1 MSFDF
6 TPEEE
11 DQMYREFAEA
21 DQRALRFR
29 ATASPQLASTVGQL
43 YANNRD
49 ANPGVLLPAAQAVS
63 SGRMTPEQAEKLL
76 ADTQRRELDAAK
88 QEKKKKSWWER
99 NVASKVRTASRWTMA
114 TLNFVPQTVTGAA
127 AQVFKGDDDVDGWFI
142 STDLGTLIAND
153 EVAGDGFFLGGKA
166 AQLQAERARRYR
178 GEIDGKAWTIG
189 RGFASVISQ
198 PGSREYNILSGL
210 VDAVSAVAIPAVP
223 GFQAA
228 KAGAAAAGA
237 RAGEVAG
244 VGLFTRSAAGLLDA
258 ERAAI
263 DPKKVR
269 AWIDSRGGMQAVEKV
284 ADVKTIDE
292 AMQMFPKVQDA
303 KFWLDVIDADDP
315 GKARTLLLDNLG
327 YGVDEFDLGDRNF
340 VARIAGKSSRV
351 AKLMASVPGEHVVLQ
366 GGNARDVAQSIKN
379 VDNYL
384 RLFNKGVDGQGIT
397 DEIRQGVVTR
407 FARALT
413 SNNGDVYS
421 TMEEI
426 DTITKLILKTQ
437 GVPDEAITNLMART
451 KEYRQ
456 LSVYGSLDE
465 FGQPTSF
472 GAKVVLPD
480 GRVMFAPTS
489 TAGTQSE
496 MLNQITAV
504 LPDPRRVRR
513 MVGDLGWVMGKG
525 KKLSNPE
532 NYRELRMPA
541 SALEFYQNELWRPLT
556 LMTPGYVL
564 RNMTDSAFRLSF
576 TPGLKGGVYHPI
588 QWIMMAQHKRF
599 RGTLT
604 GEMFDDA
611 ESIARGGMQEYSLAT
626 NQTMREAM
634 DSINLE
640 YRGVKDRVWAAVTRA
655 DSSRYRKGLQD
666 EISLLHD
673 DPVMQMIARGDMT
686 SEEIVRVLKTEAW
699 GKEYVEKLQN
709 RWRNKEMVD
718 TTTGQR
724 DVVTADM
731 TNDTNLLS
739 YVNDYATARVH
750 HVARGNE
757 VLRRAI
763 ADGKVFLDDGTE
775 VSIFK
780 TTPKGARY
788 DYSDEWTR
796 ATERVIADPNVE
808 LSPWFKVGIETTPGD
823 LTPSGRQRNKVFKGW
838 DKVVDSFFGSQY
850 PKRSA
855 YLMQSPVFRQY
866 YYQKVSNLVDE
877 LNPQAVRQLEDT
889 LRLTRIN
896 EARKAKGLP
905 RVQRLENQKLGFV
918 RTDQTGKKVVVELTD
933 SEVAELPKVTNS
945 WLAKY
950 VGDSKLAKRIQ
961 DKLINPDTARGELE
975 LSELDAYAK
984 GFALDST
991 KELFYN
997 AAEKSNFADI
1007 LRVVVPF
1014 GSAWAEVI
1022 SSWTKIAA
1030 SNPETL
1036 KRLGVSV
1043 EGLRDADPDNDGRG
1057 FFWKDPQTGEYVFN
1071 YPFNKQLG
1079 PLTSYFGGIG
1089 ALGGAAVFGA
1099 RGALAGGAAGL
1110 AAGGITQSMF
1120 GVPGAELQAPART
1133 LNMGLNLVPGL
1144 GPMAQIAASRILGK
1158 LPAADDVRRFL
1169 TPYGEPEL
1177 TVLPSWMQKVQDAV
1191 QSPESNRMLGDM
1203 KIETMRVLAMTG
1215 EYDLSNEADKERLE
1229 NDADSRA
1236 RTLLM
1241 LRALGQFVGPTRPS
1255 VEFKVETYAGDV
1267 YGSELSKAFRDFQS
1281 ANYDTAVET
1290 FMQVFGDDAFLY
1302 MAGKTRSAV
1311 GGLDASK
1318 EFGNFERDNRSLF
1331 ARYKDVA
1338 GYFAPTGSN
1347 FDYQVYLRQLAT
1359 GQREKLK
1366 PSELVAEAQALVGR
1380 SIYRNVVRM
1389 AGPYPSTEQRDYL
1402 RMVRQDLQQRFPGYA
1417 YQPMVFNRLE
1427 SQITQILAAVGD
1439 DILDGNPVAEATR
1452 IYMDAR
1458 DQALQEAVNRGFTSL
1473 GGKNVADLRAW
1484 LRNVADGIIVS
1495 YPQFERIYDRV
1506 LFNEIDLDAGE

>member
-1 MSFDF
+1 MSLDF

-29 ATASPQLASTVGQL
+29 ASASPQLASTVGQL

-49 ANPGVLLPAAQAVS
+49 ANPGVLLPAAQAVTA
-63 SGRMTPEQAEKLL
+63 GRMTPEQAAKLL
-76 ADTQRRELDAAK
+76 ADTQRRELEASK

-127 AQVFKGDDDVDGWFI
+127 AQLFDTNDDVDGWFI

-153 EVAGDGFFLGGKA
+153 EVAGDGYFLGGRA

-228 KAGAAAAGA
+228 KAGVAAAGA

-244 VGLFTRSAAGLLDA
+244 VGLFTKSAAGLLDA

-269 AWIDSRGGMQAVEKV
+269 AWIDSRGGAQAVQKV

-351 AKLMASVPGEHVVLQ
+351 AKLMASVPGQHVVLQ
-366 GGNARDVAQSIKN
+366 GGNARDVAQSVKN

-384 RLFNKGVDGQGIT
+384 RLFSKGVGQPGIS

-407 FARALT
+407 FARAIT
-413 SNNGDVYS
+413 TNNGDVYS

-426 DTITKLILKTQ
+426 DTITKLVLKSQ
-437 GVPDEAITNLMART
+437 GVPDEAITSLMAKT
-451 KEYRQ
+451 KEYRE
-456 LSVYGSLDE
+456 LSVYGALNE
-465 FGQPTSF
+465 AGEATSF

-480 GRVMFAPTS
+480 GRVMIAPTS
-489 TAGTQSE
+489 TAGLQSE
-496 MLNQITAV
+496 MMNQVTAV

-576 TPGLKGGVYHPI
+576 TPGLKGGVYHPL
-588 QWIMMAQHKRF
+588 QWIQMALHKRY

-611 ESIARGGMQEYSLAT
+611 EGVARAGMDEYARAT
-626 NQTMREAM
+626 GQGMREAL
-634 DSINLE
+634 DPLNLE
-640 YRGVKDRVWAAVTRA
+640 HKGVKDRLWAAVNRK
-655 DSSRYRKGLQD
+655 DKSRYRKGLQD

-673 DPVMQMIARGDMT
+673 DPVAQLVARGELSTD
-686 SEEIVRVLKTEAW
+686 EIVKVLRTEDW
-699 GKEYVEKLQN
+699 GKKYVEQLQN
-709 RWRNKEMVD
+709 RWRNKAMVD
-718 TTTGQR
+718 TATGQT
-724 DVVTADM
+724 DVVTADFL
-731 TNDTNLLS
+731 TNDTNLRAFVDE
-739 YVNDYATARVH
+739 YIGKRVSH
-750 HVARGNE
+750 IARGNE
-757 VLRRAI
+757 ILRRAI
-763 ADGKVFLDDGTE
+763 ADGKVVLDDGTE
-775 VSIFK
+775 VSLFK
-780 TTPKGARY
+780 TTRNGTRY
-788 DYSDEWTR
+788 DYTDEWTR
-796 ATERVIADPNVE
+796 AAERVIDDPNVE
-808 LSPWFKVGIETTPGD
+808 LSPWLKTGIETKPGEIP
-823 LTPSGRQRNKVFKGW
+823 TGGRQRSKVFAAF
-838 DKVVDSFFGSQY
+838 DKVTDKFFGELY

-855 YLMQSPVFRQY
+855 FLMQSPVFRQY
-866 YYQKVSNLVDE
+866 YYQKISNLVDE
-877 LNPQAVRQLEDT
+877 LNQNGLTMVRDSLQ
-889 LRLTRIN
+889 
-896 EARKAKGLP
+896 KAAKA
-905 RVQRLENQKLGFV
+905 E
-918 RTDQTGKKVVVELTD
+918 GKQLTD
-933 SEVAELPKVTNS
+933 R
-945 WLAKY
+945 WLAQY
-950 VGDSKLAKRIQ
+950 VGDAGLAKKITE
-961 DKLINPDTARGELE
+961 KLKNPAATTGKLE

-991 KELFYN
+991 KNLFYN

-1030 SNPETL
+1030 SNPEAL

-1071 YPFNKQLG
+1071 YPFSKQLG
-1079 PLTSYFGGIG
+1079 PLASYVGGMG

-1099 RGALAGGAAGL
+1099 GGALAGGAAGL
-1110 AAGGITQSMF
+1110 AAGGVAQSML
-1120 GVPGAELQAPART
+1120 GVPGVELQAPART
-1133 LNMGLNLVPGL
+1133 LNMGLNIVPGL

-1177 TVLPSWMQKVQDAV
+1177 TVIPSWMQKVQDV
-1191 QSPESNRMLGDM
+1191 IQSPESNRMLGDM

-1215 EYDLSNEADKERLE
+1215 EYDLSNEADKQRLE
-1229 NDADSRA
+1229 DDADSRA

-1302 MAGKTRSAV
+1302 MAGKTRSTV

-1366 PSELVAEAQALVGR
+1366 PSELVEEAQALVGR

-1389 AGPYPSTEQRDYL
+1389 AGPYPTTEQRDYL

-1458 DQALQEAVNRGFTSL
+1458 DQALQEALNRGFTSL
-1473 GGKNVADLRAW
+1473 GGKKVSDLRAW

>member
-1 MSFDF
+1 MSLDF

-29 ATASPQLASTVGQL
+29 ASASPQLASTVGQL

-49 ANPGVLLPAAQAVS
+49 ANPGVLLPAAQAVTA
-63 SGRMTPEQAEKLL
+63 GRMTPEQAAKLL
-76 ADTQRRELDAAK
+76 ADTQQRELEASK

-127 AQVFKGDDDVDGWFI
+127 AQLFDTNDDVNGWFI

-153 EVAGDGFFLGGKA
+153 EVAGDGYFLGGRA

-228 KAGAAAAGA
+228 KAGVAAAGA

-244 VGLFTRSAAGLLDA
+244 VGLFTKSAAGLLDA

-269 AWIDSRGGMQAVEKV
+269 AWIDSRGGAQAVQKV

-303 KFWLDVIDADDP
+303 KFWLDVIDADDA

-366 GGNARDVAQSIKN
+366 GGNARDVAQSVKN

-384 RLFNKGVDGQGIT
+384 RLYGKEIATETETADQVRNGI
-397 DEIRQGVVTR
+397 VTR

-413 SNNGDVYS
+413 TNNGDVYS

-426 DTITKLILKTQ
+426 DTITKLVLKAQ
-437 GVPDEAITNLMART
+437 GVPDEAITTLLAKT

-576 TPGLKGGVYHPI
+576 TPGLKGGIYHPI

-673 DPVMQMIARGDMT
+673 DPVMQMVARGDMT

-718 TTTGQR
+718 TTSGQR

-763 ADGKVFLDDGTE
+763 ADGKVVLDDGTE
-775 VSIFK
+775 LSIFK

-796 ATERVIADPNVE
+796 AAERVIADPNVE

-823 LTPSGRQRNKVFKGW
+823 LTPSGRQRNNVFKGW
-838 DKVVDSFFGSQY
+838 DKVVDRFFGSQY

-877 LNPQAVRQLEDT
+877 LNENGLTMVRDSLQ
-889 LRLTRIN
+889 
-896 EARKAKGLP
+896 KAAKA
-905 RVQRLENQKLGFV
+905 E
-918 RTDQTGKKVVVELTD
+918 GKQLTD
-933 SEVAELPKVTNS
+933 R
-945 WLAKY
+945 WLAQY
-950 VGDSKLAKRIQ
+950 VGDSGLAKRITE
-961 DKLINPDTARGELE
+961 KLKNPASATGKLE

-1030 SNPETL
+1030 SNPEAL

-1071 YPFNKQLG
+1071 YPFSKQLG

-1099 RGALAGGAAGL
+1099 GGALAGGAAGL
-1110 AAGGITQSMF
+1110 AAGGVAQSMF
-1120 GVPGAELQAPART
+1120 GVPGVELQAPART
-1133 LNMGLNLVPGL
+1133 LNMGLNIVPGL
-1144 GPMAQIAASRILGK
+1144 GPLAQIAASRILGK

-1177 TVLPSWMQKVQDAV
+1177 TVIPSWMQKVQDAV

-1215 EYDLSNEADKERLE
+1215 EYDLSNEADKQRLE
-1229 NDADSRA
+1229 DDADSRA

-1302 MAGKTRSAV
+1302 MAGKTRSTV

-1366 PSELVAEAQALVGR
+1366 PSELVEEAQALVGR

-1389 AGPYPSTEQRDYL
+1389 AGPYPTTEQRDYL

-1458 DQALQEAVNRGFTSL
+1458 DQALQEALNRGFRSL
-1473 GGKNVADLRAW
+1473 GGKQVADLRAW

-1506 LFNEIDLDAGE
+1506 LFNEIDLDTGE

>member
-1 MSFDF
+1 MTSDF

-21 DQRALRFR
+21 DQRALRYR

-49 ANPGVLLPAAQAVS
+49 ANPGVLLPTAQAVA
-63 SGRMTPEQAEKLL
+63 SGRMTQEQAQKLL
-76 ADTQRRELDAAK
+76 ADTQRRELEDAK
-88 QEKKKKSWWER
+88 QEKKKQSWWER
-99 NVASKVRTASRWTMA
+99 NVTSKVRTASRWTMA

-127 AQVFKGDDDVDGWFI
+127 AQLFDKNDDVNGWFI

-153 EVAGDGFFLGGKA
+153 EVAGDGYFLGGRA

-210 VDAVSAVAIPAVP
+210 VDAVSAVAIPAAP
-223 GFQAA
+223 GLQAA
-228 KAGAAAAGA
+228 KAGVAAAGA
-237 RAGEVAG
+237 KAGEIGG
-244 VGLFTRSAAGLLDA
+244 VGLFTRSATGLLDA

-263 DPKKVR
+263 GVKKVR
-269 AWIDSRGGMQAVEKV
+269 SWIDSRGGMQAVQKV

-292 AMQMFPKVQDA
+292 AMEMFPKVQDA
-303 KFWLDVIDADDP
+303 KFWLDVIDADDA

-327 YGVDEFDLGDRNF
+327 YGVDEFDLGNRID
-340 VARIAGKSSRV
+340 VAKIAGKSSRV
-351 AKLMASVPGEHVVLQ
+351 AKLMASVPGQHVVLQ
-366 GGNARDVAQSIKN
+366 GGNARDVAQSVKN

-384 RLFNKGVDGQGIT
+384 RLFNKGVDGQSIT
-397 DEIRQGVVTR
+397 DEMRQGIVTR
-407 FARALT
+407 FARAVT
-413 SNNGDVYS
+413 TNNGDVYS

-426 DTITKLILKTQ
+426 DTITKLVLKSQ
-437 GVPDEAITNLMART
+437 GVPDEAITSLLAKT
-451 KEYRQ
+451 KEYRE
-456 LSVYGSLDE
+456 LSVYGALNE
-465 FGQPTSF
+465 AGEATSF
-472 GAKVVLPD
+472 GTKVVLPD
-480 GRVMFAPTS
+480 GRVMVAPTS
-489 TAGTQSE
+489 TAGLQSE
-496 MLNQITAV
+496 MMNQVTAV

-525 KKLSNPE
+525 KKLSDPA

-576 TPGLKGGVYHPI
+576 TPGLKGGVYHPL
-588 QWIMMAQHKRF
+588 QWIQMALHKRY

-611 ESIARGGMQEYSLAT
+611 EGVARAGMEEYARAT
-626 NQTMREAM
+626 GQGMREAF
-634 DSINLE
+634 DPLNLE
-640 YRGVKDRVWAAVTRA
+640 HKGVKDRLWAAVNRQ
-655 DSSRYRKGLQD
+655 DKSRYRKGLQD

-673 DPVMQMIARGDMT
+673 DPVAQLVARGDVST
-686 SEEIVRVLKTEAW
+686 DEIVRILRTEDW
-699 GKEYVEKLQN
+699 GKKYVEQLQN
-709 RWRNKEMVD
+709 RWRNKAMVD
-718 TTTGQR
+718 SNTGQT
-724 DVVTADM
+724 DVVTADFL
-731 TNDTNLLS
+731 TNDTNLRAFVDE
-739 YVNDYATARVH
+739 YVGKRVSH
-750 HVARGNE
+750 IARGNE
-757 VLRRAI
+757 VLRKAI
-763 ADGKVFLDDGTE
+763 ADGKVVLDDGTE
-775 VSIFK
+775 VSLFK
-780 TTPKGARY
+780 TTRNNTRY
-788 DYSDEWTR
+788 GYTDEWTR
-796 ATERVIADPNVE
+796 SVENVIDDPNVE
-808 LSPWFKVGIETTPGD
+808 LSPWLKTGIETKPGEIP
-823 LTPSGRQRNKVFKGW
+823 TGGRQRNKVFAAF
-838 DKVVDSFFGSQY
+838 DKVTDKFFGELY

-855 YLMQSPVFRQY
+855 ALMQSPVFRQY
-866 YYQKVSNLVDE
+866 YYQKVSGLIDE
-877 LNPQAVRQLEDT
+877 LNQDGLTMVRDSLQ
-889 LRLTRIN
+889 
-896 EARKAKGLP
+896 KAAKA
-905 RVQRLENQKLGFV
+905 E
-918 RTDQTGKKVVVELTD
+918 GKTLTD
-933 SEVAELPKVTNS
+933 R

-950 VGDSKLAKRIQ
+950 IGDSGLAKRIKT
-961 DKLINPDTARGELE
+961 KLENPSAATGKLE

-991 KELFYN
+991 KDLFYN

-1014 GSAWAEVI
+1014 GSAWAEVM
-1022 SSWTKIAA
+1022 SSWTRIAA
-1030 SNPETL
+1030 SNPEAL
-1036 KRLGVSV
+1036 KRLGVSI
-1043 EGLRDADPDNDGRG
+1043 EGLRDADPDNDGKG

-1071 YPFNKQLG
+1071 YPFSKQLG
-1079 PLTSYFGGIG
+1079 PLTSYFGGMG

-1110 AAGGITQSMF
+1110 VGGGVAQTML
-1120 GVPGAELQAPART
+1120 GVPGVELQAPART
-1133 LNMGLNLVPGL
+1133 LNMGLNIVPGL

-1177 TVLPSWMQKVQDAV
+1177 TVIPSWMQKVQDAI

-1215 EYDLSNEADKERLE
+1215 AYDLSNEADKERLE
-1229 NDADSRA
+1229 DDADIRA

-1302 MAGKTRSAV
+1302 MAGKTKSVV

-1331 ARYKDVA
+1331 TRYKDVA

-1347 FDYQVYLRQLAT
+1347 FDYQVYLRQLQT

-1366 PSELVAEAQALVGR
+1366 PSELISEAQALVGR
-1380 SIYRNVVRM
+1380 SIYRNVVRI
-1389 AGPYPSTEQRDYL
+1389 AGPYPTTEQRDYL

-1427 SQITQILAAVGD
+1427 SQITQIQAAVGD

-1452 IYMDAR
+1452 IYLDAR
-1458 DQALQEAVNRGFTSL
+1458 DKALQEALTRGFTSL
-1473 GGKNVADLRAW
+1473 GGKKVADLRGW

-1495 YPQFERIYDRV
+1495 YPEFERIYDRV

>member
-269 AWIDSRGGMQAVEKV
+269 AWIDSRGGMQAVDKV

-292 AMQMFPKVQDA
+292 AMQMFPKVQDPQ
-303 KFWLDVIDADDP
+303 FWLDVIDADDA
-315 GKARTLLLDNLG
+315 GKARTLLLKNLG
-327 YGVDEFDLGDRNF
+327 VGVDEFDLGSRNF
-340 VARIAGKSSRV
+340 VAQIAGKSSRI
-351 AKLMASVPGEHVVLQ
+351 AKLMASVPGQHVVLQ
-366 GGNARDVAQSIKN
+366 GGNKRDAAQSIKN

-397 DEIRQGVVTR
+397 DEMRQGIVTR

-413 SNNGDVYS
+413 TNNGDVYS

-426 DTITKLILKTQ
+426 DTITKLVLKAQ
-437 GVPDEAITNLMART
+437 GVPDEAITTLLAKT

-456 LSVYGSLDE
+456 LSTYGSLDE

-480 GRVMFAPTS
+480 GRVMYAPTS
-489 TAGTQSE
+489 TAGIQSE

-504 LPDPRRVRR
+504 LPDPRRIRR
-513 MVGDLGWVMGKG
+513 MVGELGWVTGKG

-576 TPGLKGGVYHPI
+576 TPGLKGGIYHPI

-611 ESIARGGMQEYSLAT
+611 EGVARAGMQEYALAT

-640 YRGVKDRVWAAVTRA
+640 YRGVKDRVWRPVSRA
-655 DSSRYRKGLQD
+655 DSAQYRKGLQD

-673 DPVMQMIARGDMT
+673 EPVMQMVARGDMT
-686 SEEIVRVLKTEAW
+686 PEEIVRVLKTEAW

-731 TNDTNLLS
+731 TNDTNLLN
-739 YVNDYATARVH
+739 YVNEYAVARVN

-757 VLRRAI
+757 VLRKAI
-763 ADGKVFLDDGTE
+763 ADGKVVLDDGTE

-796 ATERVIADPNVE
+796 AAERVIADPNVE
-808 LSPWFKVGIETTPGD
+808 LSPWFKVGIETKPGD
-823 LTPSGRQRNKVFKGW
+823 LTPDGRQRNKLFKGW
-838 DKVVDSFFGSQY
+838 DKVVDGFFGSQY

-855 YLMQSPVFRQY
+855 YLMQSVVFRQY
-866 YYQKVSNLVDE
+866 YYQKVSNLIDE
-877 LNPQAVRQLEDT
+877 LNQNGLTMVRESLE
-889 LRLTRIN
+889 
-896 EARKAKGLP
+896 KAAKA
-905 RVQRLENQKLGFV
+905 E
-918 RTDQTGKKVVVELTD
+918 GKTLTD
-933 SEVAELPKVTNS
+933 R
-945 WLAKY
+945 WLAQY
-950 VGDSKLAKRIQ
+950 VGDSKLAKRINT
-961 DKLINPDTARGELE
+961 KLQNPSAATGQLE

-1022 SSWTKIAA
+1022 SSWTRIAA
-1030 SNPETL
+1030 SNPEAL

-1120 GVPGAELQAPART
+1120 GVPGVELQAPART

-1215 EYDLSNEADKERLE
+1215 QYDLSNEADKQRLE
-1229 NDADSRA
+1229 DDADSRA

-1302 MAGKTRSAV
+1302 MAGKTRSTV
-1311 GGLDASK
+1311 GGLDASR

-1389 AGPYPSTEQRDYL
+1389 AGPYPTTEQRDYL

-1427 SQITQILAAVGD
+1427 SQITQILAAVND

-1458 DQALQEAVNRGFTSL
+1458 DQALQEALNRGFTSL